1 MQGPV
6 PSREAGA
13 EDQLAS
19 GGCGPGYM
27 ALRPE
32 SCLTPGAG
40 HVGRCS
46 ELSAP
51 PAASADHTGDPPL
64 PSSPT
69 SPAIRPRICL
79 VSDRSLTAWVLW
91 AKSYRALQ
99 RLVWSLWAPV
109 RMLGPGARRMGG
121 PYVVPVFIAGCQA
134 RATNQHPSWAAA
146 FPEV

>member
-1 MQGPV
+1 MRLGAVGQVTWRFGLNLVLPRALAMWEDALSFPPYQQLVLTTPV
-6 PSREAGA
+6 TRPSPPMS
-13 EDQLAS
+13 LA
-19 GGCGPGYM
+19 
-27 ALRPE
+27 
-32 SCLTPGAG
+32 
-40 HVGRCS
+40 
-46 ELSAP
+46 
-51 PAASADHTGDPPL
+51 
-64 PSSPT
+64 
-69 SPAIRPRICL
+69 IKPRICL

-134 RATNQHPSWAAA
+134 RATNQHLSWAAA

>member
-1 MQGPV
+1 MRLGAVGQVTWRFGLNLVLPWALAMWEDALSFPPYQQLVLTTPV
-6 PSREAGA
+6 TRPS
-13 EDQLAS
+13 
-19 GGCGPGYM
+19 
-27 ALRPE
+27 
-32 SCLTPGAG
+32 
-40 HVGRCS
+40 
-46 ELSAP
+46 P
-51 PAASADHTGDPPL
+51 PM
-64 PSSPT
+64 

-134 RATNQHPSWAAA
+134 RATNQHLSWAAA